1 MFRNKFQTAAS
12 MTVMIGA
19 ALASAAIALAQAPAG
34 GGRGAAPPPPPQKI
48 SMIKPDLYI
57 VTGAGGNSTVRV
69 TKAGIILVDTKNLGQ
84 NFYDELVAQ
93 IKTVSPQ
100 PVKEVII
107 THVHQD
113 HSGNTKSFIAAGAH
127 VTANEGEKAELA
139 TYTAPAGKPGEPS
152 ATYATKTVIK
162 LGGAKANVYH
172 FGKMHTGG
180 DSIVYWP
187 DLKVVSG
194 GDEIVGVQPNF
205 DYPNGGSLL
214 EAQRVLTEVAK
225 LKFDT
230 VVPGHSAPNATTM
243 TRAEFDAYKTKIDT
257 LVTRFKE
264 QIKAGT
270 SKADILAKVKTDD
283 IGWNVN
289 TPQWQAANRLDPL
302 YAEFSAAK

>member
-1 MFRNKFQTAAS
+1 MFRNRFQTAALLG
-12 MTVMIGA
+12 V
-19 ALASAAIALAQAPAG
+19 ALVSAAIVSAQAPA

-48 SMIKPDLYI
+48 QMLKPDLYV

-69 TKAGIILVDTKNLGQ
+69 TKDGIILVDTKNLGQ

-93 IKTVSPQ
+93 IKTVSDK

-113 HSGNTKSFIAAGAH
+113 HSGNTGRFAAAGAH
-127 VTANEGEKAELA
+127 VTANEGEKAELS
-139 TYTAPAGKPGEPS
+139 TYTSPAGKPDAPT
-152 ATYATKTVIK
+152 ATYPVKTVVK
-162 LGGAKANVYH
+162 LGGAKAQVYH

-180 DSIVYWP
+180 DS
-187 DLKVVSG
+187 VVLFADKGVLCG

-214 EAQRVLTEVAK
+214 EAQKVMAEVAK

-230 VVPGHSAPNATTM
+230 VVPGHSGPNSVTL
-243 TRAEFDAYKTKIDT
+243 TRADFDAYKTKIDT
-257 LVTRFKE
+257 LVARFRE

-270 SKADILAKVKTDD
+270 PKDQILAKVKTDD
-283 IGWNVN
+283 LGWNVN
-289 TPQWQAANRLDPL
+289 TAQWQAPARLDPL